1 MFDTELPTH
10 ELADRLD
17 QLATELGRPMN
28 TVCASEQANDRSA
41 AALLIA
47 TAPTLA
53 REAAAELRRARDEVQ
68 RLRSQLRRKD
78 QAQHRV
84 EAACC
89 SATELA
95 QQLLAEATPAD
106 GSGLEAVKRLSIQRL
121 PLSVR
126 CQNALAREG
135 VKTVEQLLARSE
147 RDLLG
152 MVNLGL
158 RSVFEIR
165 QVLEALGLNLR
176 TR

>member
-1 MFDTELPTH
+1 MFDTELPSH
-10 ELADRLD
+10 ELADRLE
-17 QLATELGRPMN
+17 QLATALGRPLN
-28 TVCASEQANDRSA
+28 TSCASEQDDRSA
-41 AALLIA
+41 AALLSA

-53 REAAAELRRARDEVQ
+53 REAADELRRARDEVQ
-68 RLRSQLRRKD
+68 RLRSQLRQKE
-78 QAQHRV
+78 QAKHRV
-84 EAACC
+84 EAACR

-95 QQLLAEATPAD
+95 QQLLTETTPAD
-106 GSGLEAVKRLSIQRL
+106 GSGLEAVKRLPIQRL

-135 VKTVEQLLARSE
+135 VRTVEELLARSE

-152 MVNLGL
+152 VVNLGL

-165 QVLEALGLNLR
+165 QVLEALGLTLR